1 MSIPGSFSALT
12 QAPLEAGAAALST
25 ANLAIEA
32 VIKAGFVFP
41 PRPNQNYQG
50 VLPTNLVQLS
60 DEQLG
65 DTMNQISNW
74 LSYAQI
80 ELAKARSARNEAEA
94 KMEFTKSR
102 LRLSIKAATEKRTS
116 NPEMDDLVVAEPRF
130 LEAHRNYLYWET
142 VYDYTRQLVEMSQRD
157 WDTVSR
163 RITQRGQDGDRGTRM
178 NNVGNVPVMPG
189 TFRSR

>member
-1 MSIPGSFSALT
+1 MPGSFNALT
-12 QAPLEAGAAALST
+12 QAPLEAGAAALSIS
-25 ANLAIEA
+25 NLALDA
-32 VIKAGFVFP
+32 VVQRGFVFP
-41 PRPNQNYQG
+41 PRPTQKYQG

-116 NPEMDDLVVAEPRF
+116 NPEMDDLVVSEPRF

-163 RITQRGQDGDRGTRM
+163 RITQRGQDSDRGIRQ
-178 NNVGNVPVMPG
+178 NNVGNVPAMPG
-189 TFRSR
+189 TFRTR